1 MRSFLL
7 AASVGA
13 AESLAVDAHYK
24 SKKPAVQALMES
36 ATNMLK
42 DGATPQVVRFT
53 EETLEEISAI
63 VQPAIIEESV
73 NDQRF
78 LDNLYSQFR
87 EVTSTLSTSNQEI
100 HQLNRE
106 EQALSEAHQRCRDDE
121 AVSCTTKRTC
131 EIELYR
137 LWTEWVV
144 KEEELQEIHARIDGH
159 FCPEGTNGTTN
170 TFRVTATD
178 QMHEYMIC
186 KGEVDDREREFDLY
200 LPQCRA
206 AHSWL
211 DRNSTECN
219 LQMTTL
225 EEKACQH
232 QQKITEVLATYH
244 DDYNQ
249 ALSTYNCAT
258 EEIMQ
263 LENDRKREWATLQV
277 VKCLLTRIHEQN
289 GAPCNST
296 GQVTAEIGHCEA
308 LHGSA
313 HVRFDEDG
321 TATGYEQEYHVCN
334 GTGGDRRL
342 CLNYENPPDHPP
354 FCPARDQVVG
364 ACLPV
369 AQPVP
374 CDGHW
379 HDQQIAVLPAV
390 PSAPFDQENP
400 GCNSYPQCTACDVIE
415 APPPRSYD
423 SCPGY
428 TVDGCAR
435 DGEEGEHPLTY
446 VRDVDGVADVRC
458 CSIDG
463 ETCQSRGFEGGV
475 AYTTPGGGTHMG
487 CYFQVTYQEA
497 MTVCHAAGMRMC
509 TSDEIESCCNTGCW
523 HNHHAIWV
531 DVAPGDRQD

>member
-13 AESLAVDAHYK
+13 AESLAVDVHHK
-24 SKKPAVQALMES
+24 SKRPAVQALMES
-36 ATNMLK
+36 ATNMLR
-42 DGATPQVVRFT
+42 DGATPQVVQFT
-53 EETLEEISAI
+53 EETLQEISAI

-78 LDNLYSQFR
+78 LDNLYAQFG
-87 EVTSTLSTSNQEI
+87 EVTSTLVSSNQEI
-100 HQLNRE
+100 HQLNQE
-106 EQALSEAHQRCRDDE
+106 ELADSAAHQSCRDDE
-121 AVSCTTKRTC
+121 AVKCETKRTC
-131 EIELYR
+131 EMELYR

-144 KEEELQEIHARIDGH
+144 REEELQTIHGRIDGH
-159 FCPEGTNGTTN
+159 FCPPGANGTTE
-170 TFRVTATD
+170 TFRVTSTEY
-178 QMHEYMIC
+178 MHEYMTV
-186 KGEVDDREREFDLY
+186 KAEVDVCEHNYDVH
-200 LPQCRA
+200 LPTCRA
-206 AHSWL
+206 AHAEL
-211 DRNSTECN
+211 DSQSASCN
-219 LQMTTL
+219 TAMTAL
-225 EEKACQH
+225 EEKACLH
-232 QQKITEVLATYH
+232 KQKITEVLATYY
-244 DDYNQ
+244 DEYNQ
-249 ALSTYNCAT
+249 ALSTYNCAQ

-263 LENDRKREWATLQV
+263 LENDRKREWTTLEV
-277 VKCLLTRIHEQN
+277 VKCLLERIHEQN
-289 GAPCNST
+289 GAACNST
-296 GQVTAEIGHCEA
+296 GQVTEEIGRCEA
-308 LHGSA
+308 LHASQ
-313 HVRFDEDG
+313 HVGQENQRRHHACTGENGDE
-321 TATGYEQEYHVCN
+321 
-334 GTGGDRRL
+334 RL
-342 CLNYENPPDHPP
+342 CLNYTAPPAHPDN
-354 FCPARDQVVG
+354 CPARDRVVG

-390 PSAPFDQENP
+390 PSAPFDQTNP
-400 GCNSYPQCTACDVIE
+400 GCNSYPQCNACDVIE

-435 DGEEGEHPLTY
+435 DGEEGEHPLTFI
-446 VRDVDGVADVRC
+446 RDVDGVADVRC

-463 ETCQSRGFEGGV
+463 ETCQSRSFEGGV
-475 AYTTPGGGTHMG
+475 AYTTPDGGTHMG